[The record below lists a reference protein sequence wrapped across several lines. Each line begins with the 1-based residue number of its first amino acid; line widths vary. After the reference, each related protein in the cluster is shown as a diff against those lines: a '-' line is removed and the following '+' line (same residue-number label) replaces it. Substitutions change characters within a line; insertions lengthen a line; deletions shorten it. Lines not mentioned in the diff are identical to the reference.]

1 MPGRSNR
8 ILDHPNQRNLVQ
20 VHTDLP
26 PGIDSKVTAY
36 LILIVRLFR
45 PNLSYTGSRRLES
58 GSNSLNDI
66 CVQVRW
72 WGEPA
77 GEKCAIFYP
86 RLAHKVGHKQTTCT
100 KARYRITVPLDR
112 FSAYLKDMRELRLD
126 VIDIGHQR
134 IIGRGRLDRV
144 DRLTT
149 TTPIDTILPVINEVG
164 EKLGDLNISIMI
176 EPVLNSNSK
185 PMVTRFNW
193 KTIDHDKL
201 FGNNNDT
208 IDNNH
213 DHVDDKQ
220 QPIVIDENSIN
231 SFEQE
236 HEISLTNNDHII
248 INEQID
254 SIQSQQSNDVVNE
267 HPVDLD
273 IGSLDQ
279 DNYHSSH
286 NVNLLDNSNN
296 YRSCTT
302 IQGHDKKL
310 INNDNDS
317 FSVHEENNNDADF
330 SKREELLS
338 VALEKSKHLRE
349 ALSCSSIFNQHDYNE
364 SETDDKN
371 NMNGLRESRY
381 YTSDGRFSEG
391 LTPNKL
397 HHHSSPDLR
406 SMMFEDCIHN
416 HDNRI
421 HLATQLKTK
430 SNNLNLIKYIL
441 DNESLDGSVQVNTH
455 NHHNQ
460 HRQHQA
466 NCKKCVRLENSM
478 FTNGNKCNLNADQ
491 RLGVTQN
498 YQLSKNNMNV
508 QFGNSEYVKEDDE
521 LIENLL
527 YNKEN
532 SIDENELLNSNNLFK
547 QPNNVQSLKQD
558 TLNRK
563 IMNQHCQNNLSKS
576 GCTLKGANLHF
587 KCLSLCRKYAENKIS
602 NVVNS
607 SKSTLYN
614 KTSRNPTKLLSQKSH
629 PISLSSV
636 LPFNKVKSNNINI
649 FMELEISVPT
659 LSSLSSFNKIAGT
672 WTTTSF
678 TLSTELSN
686 QFEIKS
692 AKQKQQNDDA
702 YVNFYCLTNKKI
714 NNSNDAY
721 IQVNFN
727 HQSCSND
734 KVTNHDNHIR
744 LRLFRLSNPVK
755 EDEDTTQWESELIS
769 VNFVNPD
776 EIRSI
781 ILSKVHLNSSNST
794 TPLYIH
800 VCSGQKVKTNNSN
813 VIGRLEFELEP
824 IWNTNVTSRNQMNIN
839 ILKKDNEYLGSIQ
852 NSMKNKEFHPV
863 QNSMYYKPD
872 VTKAT
877 VPSNTVILNT
887 ILHISEGKEL
897 KLSNNYHNK
906 QLLTSKYITKLPND
920 CIMIEHS
927 YLIVRL
933 PWCHQI
939 HSSSDLSTINLD
951 QYHSN
956 VAWLSGSCPQYA
968 FTIRSQCLLN
978 QKSVTRLV
986 KSSIVFEV
994 WSKWMSGLPDHLI
1007 GLVKIPT
1014 DQLVKLY
1021 AHYDSI
1027 TSQIWWHSNNVIQS
1041 LLKAQHPMIPVD
1053 TWLPIIDPFSGCEN
1067 GQIHV
1072 LLAVGTQEQIDNLL
1086 TLQNLK
1092 CTIDVDNNAIMNA
1105 ADQGRKSGIIE
1116 CKEIMKDDS
1125 YVDVTVEHRIG
1136 ITIEQLIDFD
1146 PHIPLQFDSNYN
1158 GAVPWG
1164 DLDCYVQYF
1173 FPTDTKAKCLASTRT
1188 TTQMLNKP
1196 SMITNHTIQEKAEKH
1211 ISCEFISENS
1221 LRKKES
1227 ASSST
1232 IKSPPSSSSSYWSH
1246 THKLCTNIQITS
1258 ESLNKM
1264 DLIRPKIETEFI
1276 QWILDMLTRADFESN
1291 KLNLK
1296 RGLLIEL
1303 WLRIYSPNLHDCLAA
1318 KGYIPEELLCK
1329 LIRKNKSLKSR
1340 DDEEDDRNHEHNHQ
1354 SIKFCI
1360 DLYDVNSSS
1369 GCLNGRLQISMDYCY
1384 NIINQCSIKFDNTL
1398 TNSIITQPTNLF
1410 NKQSILISTSLN
1422 QPIHNSILILPSQ
1435 TQFNHHIQIC
1445 LNGISGI
1452 KLSIMN
1458 YLNEI
1463 SYSSNKTIHAR
1474 LHCLLLIPND
1484 KRYSHSI
1491 NNELYHS
1498 YLIKSVISSPIYN
1511 SYYSMELNCKLDL
1524 QLPTSWFIAYQQH
1537 HYQPNLIN
1545 NNNNTNNNSM
1555 NHFEITLLEAILNG
1569 DQYQVEQ
1576 YIRPIIKPC
1585 IMIQVDIWLQNNHSV
1600 KLNEYS
1606 HKNIKYWGLQYT
1618 NFEQQS
1624 NENINSIINPGKEYQ
1639 LISSCR
1645 IPLSALIFSSHGNLP
1660 SRWYPLTSFI
1670 DVDDDVGQYGEDNS
1684 SISWQSKFSGAIQLS
1699 MRLTDPHLIKIVPYN
1714 IFTTTIDDDNNNN
1727 DNNAMNNLHSPSL
1740 INCLRDWNISFNVEK
1755 LENGQNS
1762 IVAFKN
1768 EFELWKDGLDE
1779 YGCQYKHFTIYL
1791 NFACLPKIK
1800 QLLNDTLNFD
1810 NPLHRNHTIENNFKA
1825 YTFVR
1830 FQFPNY
1836 GTQMSQLVFLPNDD
1850 DHASDR
1856 PSNIVEFKEYKEF
1869 VIPVSAE
1876 LRNFLAESTLE
1887 FQVWIIWTDEN
1898 LKELDKND
1906 DKYETGLQKFITYEL
1921 NNKEYL
1927 KRHQVPAPR
1936 HIGTAIIP
1944 LYHLLYPRPQATSH
1958 SNTNSINCLDGDLS
1972 GIRWWNN
1979 QRQGMGTD
1987 RINSSGLA
1995 VFPLYRANTAN
2006 FYDSWIA
2013 VNIEMTG
2020 SKTENCLW
2028 SKRYHTCKMNKLII
2042 PEIDGH
2048 LGWNLKHYKIP
2059 SLINNPLH
2067 NSNNNCNITTELYAD
2082 NYKKTE
2088 TFPAEIIVEKAYH
2101 LRLSPRN
2108 KFDNSTESSENSEPY
2123 FKTIDNNNET
2133 ADYSVFVTFPVDGG
2147 NHYCFNN
2154 NLQNK
2159 HSITGNTNQ
2168 DERLW
2173 KQITKLSNNNSNR
2186 IAATP
2191 KVQNLEYAH
2200 WNYCRFIRIP
2210 LELVQPSCNQG
2221 LTFHVWAMK
2230 YDNNDYDLNN
2240 DSSCTPK
2247 LIGIAT
2253 VDLTT
2258 LSHLFNDPIHST
2270 NNEFN
2275 QIYGWYHVVNNDTGC
2290 PSGQI
2295 LIGVKPLINIGQQQ
2309 QINCYSSSLNN
2320 NEFTTNNNFS
2330 SLSHNVY
2337 TDQNKPFGNYSIFE
2351 QDFNS
2356 TLLNCDLAKS
2366 THSLTDCNTG
2376 KISDDILVNKEE
2388 SNHSEL
2394 NRSVLFEN
2402 LRTRLIELDEINT
2415 KLRNRLNLS
2424 TSNEKFFSH
2433 ADNNTNNNNNN
2444 CNDDKNMKNDS
2455 FFNQS
2460 SENKLQFLNEET
2472 DYSNLVNGLPHSQHQ
2487 RHYSQHLADLHV
2499 NDGNMLYVN
2508 SSKFQCTVLQSQLNH
2523 DSGDDT
2529 YSIHKTNDD
2538 YTINKFKNHWNHNFT
2553 IDNGSLKN
2561 STNENIECLIS
2572 NSLKQSNEN
2581 RRLNTVGKD
2590 NDSNNIDVDCTLTN
2604 DGDNNDDDAHNKENI
2619 ANTDKDDEQSEISV
2633 VSPLLHDQSS
2643 NISDAHEYNDDD
2655 DIISIGTDIQ
2665 HVTSCNEISQEGGG
2679 SYDTECNNDE
2689 KKLEEDN
2696 VKQPHDN
2703 NNNSRSSNKIVHNE
2717 SGQYSPVNNELSHTE
2732 INHVLNEILDQE
2744 SLSETSASSVWLPDD
2759 DDNVDNNSNNDL
2771 LHQNDPN
2778 SLYTQSTITQS
2789 PPSIDNQSIRQVEVS
2804 LTNSH
2809 IFQNIQMD
2817 KPIVSH
2823 ENEITQNR
2831 IIQNKVSNE
2840 EKMDKDGVN
2849 EEKQIEKGK
2858 ILQLD
2863 NDDDDDNGAELSD
2876 NSKLLNKDDDLA
2888 ETSRWDT
2895 EQPLSMNS
2903 KLTPMFIP
2911 NFFPSTSRIEE
2922 LFTSRTNDCQEDSNS
2937 MDSNTNLRINN
2948 KNIDSLRSRLNNRL
2962 SEAVLHTMNTS
2973 MTDNNSQ
2980 INNSTNLIINDT
2992 LSALITNGYKTRSLK
3007 KAERVFNMT
3016 LK

>member
-8 ILDHPNQRNLVQ
+8 NSDHPSQRNLVQ
-20 VHTDLP
+20 VYTNLP

-45 PNLSYTGSRRLES
+45 PNSAYTGSKRVES
-58 GSNSLNDI
+58 GRNSLNDI
-66 CVQVRW
+66 YVQVRW
-72 WGEPA
+72 WGEPVA
-77 GEKCAIFYP
+77 KKCAIFYP
-86 RLAHKVGHKQTTCT
+86 RLAHKVGHKQATCT

-126 VIDIGHQR
+126 VIDIRHQR

-144 DRLTT
+144 DRLTA

-193 KTIDHDKL
+193 KKIDHDKL
-201 FGNNNDT
+201 FENNNNT

-213 DHVDDKQ
+213 DNVDDKQ
-220 QPIVIDENSIN
+220 QPIENDENSMN
-231 SFEQE
+231 SFKQE
-236 HEISLTNNDHII
+236 HEISLTNNDHDV

-254 SIQSQQSNDVVNE
+254 SIQFQQSNDVGNE

-286 NVNLLDNSNN
+286 TVNLLDNSNN

-302 IQGHDKKL
+302 IQGHGKEL
-310 INNDNDS
+310 VNNDNDS
-317 FSVHEENNNDADF
+317 FSIHQENNNDAYF

-364 SETDDKN
+364 NETDDKN
-371 NMNGLRESRY
+371 NMNGLRESRS
-381 YTSDGRFSEG
+381 YTSDGRFSDG

-406 SMMFEDCIHN
+406 SIMFEDCTHN

-421 HLATQLKTK
+421 HLASQLKTK
-430 SNNLNLIKYIL
+430 PNNLNLIKYIL
-441 DNESLDGSVQVNTH
+441 DNESFDDPVQVTTH
-455 NHHNQ
+455 NHYNH
-460 HRQHQA
+460 HRQHHA
-466 NCKKCVRLENSM
+466 NCKKCVHLENLM
-478 FTNGNKCNLNADQ
+478 FTNGNNCSLDADQ
-491 RLGVTQN
+491 GIDVTQN
-498 YQLSKNNMNV
+498 YSLSKNNMNV
-508 QFGNSEYVKEDDE
+508 QFGNPEYVKEDDE

-532 SIDENELLNSNNLFK
+532 SINENELLNSNNSFK
-547 QPNNVQSLKQD
+547 QSNNVQSLKQD
-558 TLNRK
+558 TLNGK
-563 IMNQHCQNNLSKS
+563 IMNQHCPNNLSKS
-576 GCTLKGANLHF
+576 GCTLKGANLHL

-607 SKSTLYN
+607 SKSTLY
-614 KTSRNPTKLLSQKSH
+614 KTSRNPTKLSLQKSH
-629 PISLSSV
+629 PMSLSPV
-636 LPFNKVKSNNINI
+636 LPFNKVKSNDINTLLDSI

-659 LSSLSSFNKIAGT
+659 LSSLSSFNKVSGT

-678 TLSTELSN
+678 TLSTELRN

-692 AKQKQQNDDA
+692 AKRKQQNDDA

-714 NNSNDAY
+714 NNSNDPY
-721 IQVNFN
+721 VQVDFN
-727 HQSCSND
+727 HRSCSND
-734 KVTNHDNHIR
+734 KVNAHDNHIR

-755 EDEDTTQWESELIS
+755 DEDTTQWESELIG

-781 ILSKVHLNSSNST
+781 ILSNVHLNSSNPT

-800 VCSGQKVKTNNSN
+800 LCSGQKLKTNHSN
-813 VIGRLEFELEP
+813 VIGRLEFEVEP
-824 IWNTNVTSRNQMNIN
+824 IWNTNATSRNQMNIN
-839 ILKKDNEYLGSIQ
+839 MLKKDNEYLGSIQ
-852 NSMKNKEFHPV
+852 KSMKNDEFHPV
-863 QNSMYYKPD
+863 QNSMYHKPD
-872 VTKAT
+872 GTKAI

-920 CIMIEHS
+920 CVMIEHS

-986 KSSIVFEV
+986 KSSIVLEV

-1021 AHYDSI
+1021 AHYDLI

-1041 LLKAQHPMIPVD
+1041 LLKAQHPMIPVE

-1092 CTIDVDNNAIMNA
+1092 CTIDVDNNTIMNA
-1105 ADQGRKSGIIE
+1105 ADQSRKSGIIE
-1116 CKEIMKDDS
+1116 CKEIVKDNLC
-1125 YVDVTVEHRIG
+1125 VDLTVEHRIG

-1146 PHIPLQFDSNYN
+1146 PHIPLQYDSNYN

-1196 SMITNHTIQEKAEKH
+1196 PMITNNTIQEKAEKH

-1221 LRKKES
+1221 LKNKEN

-1246 THKLCTNIQITS
+1246 THRLCTNLQITS
-1258 ESLNKM
+1258 ESQNKM

-1329 LIRKNKSLKSR
+1329 LIRKNKPLKCR

-1369 GCLNGRLQISMDYCY
+1369 GFLNGRLQISMDYCY
-1384 NIINQCSIKFDNTL
+1384 NITNHCSIKFDNTL
-1398 TNSIITQPTNLF
+1398 TKSLTTQPTNLL
-1410 NKQSILISTSLN
+1410 NKQSILISTSSN

-1435 TQFNHHIQIC
+1435 TQFNHRIQIC
-1445 LNGISGI
+1445 LDGISGI
-1452 KLSIMN
+1452 NLSIMKPF
-1458 YLNEI
+1458 NEI
-1463 SYSSNKTIHAR
+1463 SYSSNRTFHAR
-1474 LHCLLLIPND
+1474 LHCLLLLPND

-1491 NNELYHS
+1491 INELYHG

-1511 SYYSMELNCKLDL
+1511 SYYTMELNCKLDL
-1524 QLPTSWFIAYQQH
+1524 QLPTSWFIAYQQYN
-1537 HYQPNLIN
+1537 YQPNLIN
-1545 NNNNTNNNSM
+1545 NQNNNNNNSM
-1555 NHFEITLLEAILNG
+1555 NNYEITLLEAILNG
-1569 DQYQVEQ
+1569 DQYQMEQ
-1576 YIRPIIKPC
+1576 YIRPITKPC
-1585 IMIQVDIWLQNNHSV
+1585 IMIQVDIWLQNNITE
-1600 KLNEYS
+1600 KLNEFT

-1645 IPLSALIFSSHGNLP
+1645 VPLSALIFSSHGNLP
-1660 SRWYPLTSFI
+1660 SRWYPLTSFLN
-1670 DVDDDVGQYGEDNS
+1670 DDDIS

-1714 IFTTTIDDDNNNN
+1714 IITTTIDNNNN
-1727 DNNAMNNLHSPSL
+1727 NNAMNSPSV
-1740 INCLRDWNISFNVEK
+1740 INCLREWNISFNVEK
-1755 LENGQNS
+1755 LENGQSS

-1800 QLLNDTLNFD
+1800 QLLNDNLNFI
-1810 NPLHRNHTIENNFKA
+1810 NPLHRNYTIENNFKA

-1836 GTQMSQLVFLPNDD
+1836 GTQMSQLIFLPNDD

-1856 PSNIVEFKEYKEF
+1856 QSNIVEFKEYKEF
-1869 VIPVSAE
+1869 VIPVSTE

-1887 FQVWIIWTDEN
+1887 FQVWIIWTDDEN

-1927 KRHQVPAPR
+1927 KRYQVPAPR

-1944 LYHLLYPRPQATSH
+1944 LYHLLYPRPQTTSH
-1958 SNTNSINCLDGDLS
+1958 SNTNSINCLDGDPS

-1987 RINSSGLA
+1987 SINSSGLA

-2006 FYDSWIA
+2006 LYDSWIA
-2013 VNIEMTG
+2013 VHIEMTG

-2067 NSNNNCNITTELYAD
+2067 NSNNNCNLTTELYAD
-2082 NYKKTE
+2082 NYQKSE

-2101 LRLSPRN
+2101 LRLSHHN

-2147 NHYCFNN
+2147 NHYCSNN
-2154 NLQNK
+2154 NLPNK
-2159 HSITGNTNQ
+2159 HSIIGDTNQ

-2191 KVQNLEYAH
+2191 KVKNLEYAH
-2200 WNYCRFIRIP
+2200 WNYCRFIRIS

-2221 LTFHVWAMK
+2221 LMFYVWAVK
-2230 YDNNDYDLNN
+2230 HDNDDFDLNN
-2240 DSSCTPK
+2240 DSSYIPK

-2258 LSHLFNDPIHST
+2258 LSHLFTDSIHST

-2275 QIYGWYHVVNNDTGC
+2275 QIYGWYHVLNNDTGC

-2309 QINCYSSSLNN
+2309 QINYYSSSLNN

-2330 SLSHNVY
+2330 CLPHNVY
-2337 TDQNKPFGNYSIFE
+2337 TDQIKPFGNYSIFE
-2351 QDFNS
+2351 QDLNS

-2366 THSLTDCNTG
+2366 THSLIDCNTG

-2402 LRTRLIELDEINT
+2402 LRTRLNELDEINT
-2415 KLRNRLNLS
+2415 KLKNRLNLS
-2424 TSNEKFFSH
+2424 TFNEKFFSH
-2433 ADNNTNNNNNN
+2433 ADNNTNDSNNN
-2444 CNDDKNMKNDS
+2444 CNDDKNVKNDS

-2460 SENKLQFLNEET
+2460 FENKLQFLNEEK
-2472 DYSNLVNGLPHSQHQ
+2472 DYSNLMMKGLPYSQHQ
-2487 RHYSQHLADLHV
+2487 RHHSQHLADLHV
-2499 NDGNMLYVN
+2499 NDGNTLYVN
-2508 SSKFQCTVLQSQLNH
+2508 SQFQCTVLQSQLNQ
-2523 DSGDDT
+2523 DSDDYT
-2529 YSIHKTNDD
+2529 YSTHKINDD

-2553 IDNGSLKN
+2553 IDN
-2561 STNENIECLIS
+2561 STNEIIECLIS
-2572 NSLKQSNEN
+2572 NSLKHSTEN

-2590 NDSNNIDVDCTLTN
+2590 DDSNNIDVGSALTN
-2604 DGDNNDDDAHNKENI
+2604 DDDT
-2619 ANTDKDDEQSEISV
+2619 NTGKDDEQSEISV

-2643 NISDAHEYNDDD
+2643 NISDAHDYNDDD

-2679 SYDTECNNDE
+2679 SYDTDCNKDE

-2696 VKQPHDN
+2696 VKQHHDN
-2703 NNNSRSSNKIVHNE
+2703 NNNDSRSSDKVVHNE
-2717 SGQYSPVNNELSHTE
+2717 SGKYSPMNNKLSHTE
-2732 INHVLNEILDQE
+2732 INHVLNEILDKE

-2759 DDNVDNNSNNDL
+2759 DDNVDNNSNNGV
-2771 LHQNDPN
+2771 LHENDPN

-2789 PPSIDNQSIRQVEVS
+2789 PPSIDNQSIREVEVS

-2809 IFQNIQMD
+2809 IFQNMQLD
-2817 KPIVSH
+2817 KPIISH
-2823 ENEITQNR
+2823 ENELTQNR
-2831 IIQNKVSNE
+2831 SIQNEVYGSNE
-2840 EKMDKDGVN
+2840 EKTDKNRDN
-2849 EEKQIEKGK
+2849 EEQREKGK
-2858 ILQLD
+2858 ILPLD
-2863 NDDDDDNGAELSD
+2863 NDDDNGAGLSY
-2876 NSKLLNKDDDLA
+2876 NSKLLDKDDDLA

-2895 EQPLSMNS
+2895 EQPLSINS

-2911 NFFPSTSRIEE
+2911 NFFPSTTRIEE
-2922 LFTSRTNDCQEDSNS
+2922 LFTSRTNDCQEDNKS
-2937 MDSNTNLRINN
+2937 MDSNTNLSMNN

-2962 SEAVLHTMNTS
+2962 SEAVRHTINTS

-2980 INNSTNLIINDT
+2980 TNNSTNLIINDT

>member
-1 MPGRSNR
+1 MTSFLSRKYFCFLGRSSQ
-8 ILDHPNQRNLVQ
+8 ISDHPNQRNLVQ
-20 VHTDLP
+20 VYTVLP
-26 PGIDSKVTAY
+26 PGIDSKVTAH

-45 PNLSYTGSRRLES
+45 PNSSFTGSRRLEF

-66 CVQVRW
+66 YVQVRW

-86 RLAHKVGHKQTTCT
+86 RLAHKVGHKQATCT

-126 VIDIGHQR
+126 VIDIRHQR

-144 DRLTT
+144 DRLTP
-149 TTPIDTILPVINEVG
+149 TTPIDAILPVINELG
-164 EKLGDLNISIMI
+164 EKLGDLNISLMI
-176 EPVLNSNSK
+176 EPVINTNSK
-185 PMVTRFNW
+185 SM
-193 KTIDHDKL
+193 
-201 FGNNNDT
+201 
-208 IDNNH
+208 
-213 DHVDDKQ
+213 
-220 QPIVIDENSIN
+220 
-231 SFEQE
+231 
-236 HEISLTNNDHII
+236 
-248 INEQID
+248 ID
-254 SIQSQQSNDVVNE
+254 SIQSQQNNGVVNE

-296 YRSCTT
+296 YRLRTT
-302 IQGHDKKL
+302 IHGHGRELTNTDK
-310 INNDNDS
+310 DS
-317 FSVHEENNNDADF
+317 FSTHSGNNNDVNF
-330 SKREELLS
+330 SKREQLLS
-338 VALEKSKHLRE
+338 LALEKSKHLRE
-349 ALSCSSIFNQHDYNE
+349 ALSCSSIFNHQDYNDNE
-364 SETDDKN
+364 SDDKN
-371 NMNGLRESRY
+371 NMDGLRASRS
-381 YTSDGRFSEG
+381 YTSDGRFSGG

-397 HHHSSPDLR
+397 HHSSPDLR
-406 SMMFEDCIHN
+406 SIMFEECIHN

-421 HLATQLKTK
+421 HLASQTKTK
-430 SNNLNLIKYIL
+430 SNNFDLIKYIL
-441 DNESLDGSVQVNTH
+441 DNESLDDPVQVNTQ
-455 NHHNQ
+455 NHDNH
-460 HRQHQA
+460 HRQHHVSY
-466 NCKKCVRLENSM
+466 KKGVHLQNIM
-478 FTNGNKCNLNADQ
+478 FANGNDSNLHADKGI
-491 RLGVTQN
+491 GVTQD
-498 YQLSKNNMNV
+498 YPLSNNNMVV
-508 QFGNSEYVKEDDE
+508 QFGNSEYIKEDDE

-527 YNKEN
+527 YSNEN
-532 SIDENELLNSNNLFK
+532 SIDENELLNSNTLFK
-547 QPNNVQSLKQD
+547 QSNNVQPLKQD
-558 TLNRK
+558 TLNGK
-563 IMNQHCQNNLSKS
+563 IVNQHYLSKS
-576 GCTLKGANLHF
+576 GCNLKGANLHF
-587 KCLSLCRKYAENKIS
+587 KCLSLCRKYAENKMS

-629 PISLSSV
+629 PISVSSV
-636 LPFNKVKSNNINI
+636 LPFNKVKSNDINTLSDSI
-649 FMELEISVPT
+649 FMELEVSVPT
-659 LSSLSSFNKIAGT
+659 LSSLSSSNKIGGT

-678 TLSTELSN
+678 TLSTELRN
-686 QFEIKS
+686 QFEVKS
-692 AKQKQQNDDA
+692 TKRKQQNDDA

-727 HQSCSND
+727 HQLHSND
-734 KVTNHDNHIR
+734 KVNNHDNHIR

-755 EDEDTTQWESELIS
+755 EDEDTTQWESELIG

-781 ILSKVHLNSSNST
+781 ILSKVHLNSSNLT
-794 TPLYIH
+794 THLYIH
-800 VCSGQKVKTNNSN
+800 LCSGQKMKTKNSN
-813 VIGRLEFELEP
+813 VIGRLELELEP
-824 IWNTNVTSRNQMNIN
+824 IWNTIATSRNQMNIN
-839 ILKKDNEYLGSIQ
+839 ILKKDNESFGSIQ
-852 NSMKNKEFHPV
+852 KSMKNDKFHSV
-863 QNSMYYKPD
+863 QNSMYHKPD
-872 VTKAT
+872 LTKEL

-897 KLSNNYHNK
+897 KLSNNYRNK

-920 CIMIEHS
+920 CIVIEHS

-978 QKSVTRLV
+978 Q
-986 KSSIVFEV
+986 
-994 WSKWMSGLPDHLI
+994 
-1007 GLVKIPT
+1007 
-1014 DQLVKLY
+1014 
-1021 AHYDSI
+1021 
-1027 TSQIWWHSNNVIQS
+1027 
-1041 LLKAQHPMIPVD
+1041 HPMIPVD

-1092 CTIDVDNNAIMNA
+1092 CTIDADNNTITNT

-1116 CKEIMKDDS
+1116 CKEITRDNS
-1125 YVDVTVEHRIG
+1125 CVDLTVEHRIG
-1136 ITIEQLIDFD
+1136 ITFEQLFDFD
-1146 PHIPLQFDSNYN
+1146 PRIPLQYDSNYN

-1196 SMITNHTIQEKAEKH
+1196 SMITNHTIQEQIAKH
-1211 ISCEFISENS
+1211 ISCEFISANS
-1221 LRKKES
+1221 LSKKEN

-1246 THKLCTNIQITS
+1246 THRLCTNIQITS
-1258 ESLNKM
+1258 ESQNKM
-1264 DLIRPKIETEFI
+1264 DLIRSKIETEFI

-1329 LIRKNKSLKSR
+1329 LISKNKSLKSG
-1340 DDEEDDRNHEHNHQ
+1340 DDEEDDRNDEHNHQ
-1354 SIKFCI
+1354 SIRFFI

-1384 NIINQCSIKFDNTL
+1384 NIINRSSTKFDNTL
-1398 TNSIITQPTNLF
+1398 TKSITAQPTTLF
-1410 NKQSILISTSLN
+1410 NKQSILISTSSN

-1445 LNGISGI
+1445 LNGISGM
-1452 KLSIMN
+1452 KFSIMKHP
-1458 YLNEI
+1458 NEI
-1463 SYSSNKTIHAR
+1463 SYTNRIFHAR

-1484 KRYSHSI
+1484 KRYSHSPMD
-1491 NNELYHS
+1491 ELYHIH
-1498 YLIKSVISSPIYN
+1498 LIKSTISSPIYN
-1511 SYYSMELNCKLDL
+1511 THYTMELNCKLDI
-1524 QLPTSWFIAYQQH
+1524 QLPTSWLIAYQQ
-1537 HYQPNLIN
+1537 YNNQSNLIN
-1545 NNNNTNNNSM
+1545 NQNRNNY
-1555 NHFEITLLEAILNG
+1555 EITLLEAILNG
-1569 DQYQVEQ
+1569 DQYQMEQ
-1576 YIRPIIKPC
+1576 YRRPIIKPC
-1585 IMIQVDIWLQNNHSV
+1585 
-1600 KLNEYS
+1600 
-1606 HKNIKYWGLQYT
+1606 LQYT

-1645 IPLSALIFSSHGNLP
+1645 VPLSALIFSSHGNLP

-1670 DVDDDVGQYGEDNS
+1670 NVDDDIGKYGDDNS
-1684 SISWQSKFSGAIQLS
+1684 LISWQSKFSGAIQLS
-1699 MRLTDPHLIKIVPYN
+1699 MRLTDPHLIKIVPCN
-1714 IFTTTIDDDNNNN
+1714 NLTTTIDNNN
-1727 DNNAMNNLHSPSL
+1727 NNAMNNIHSPSI
-1740 INCLRDWNISFNVEK
+1740 INCLRDWNILFNVEK

-1791 NFACLPKIK
+1791 NFAYLPKIK
-1800 QLLNDTLNFD
+1800 QLLNDTIDFN
-1810 NPLHRNHTIENNFKA
+1810 NPLPRNYTIENNFKA

-1836 GTQMSQLVFLPNDD
+1836 GTQMSQLIFLPNDD
-1850 DHASDR
+1850 DHTSDR
-1856 PSNIVEFKEYKEF
+1856 QSTIVEFKEYKEF

-1898 LKELDKND
+1898 LKELDKSNNN
-1906 DKYETGLQKFITYEL
+1906 YETGLQKFIIDEL
-1921 NNKEYL
+1921 NNKEYP

-1936 HIGTAIIP
+1936 HIGTATIP
-1944 LYHLLYPRPQATSH
+1944 LYHLLYPRPQVTSH
-1958 SNTNSINCLDGDLS
+1958 SNTNSINCLEGDPS

-1979 QRQGMGTD
+1979 QQQWMGTD

-1995 VFPLYRANTAN
+1995 VYPLYRANTAN

-2013 VNIEMTG
+2013 VHIEMTG

-2028 SKRYHTCKMNKLII
+2028 SKRYHTCKMNKLIL

-2048 LGWNLKHYKIP
+2048 LGWNLKHYKVP
-2059 SLINNPLH
+2059 SLVNNPLY
-2067 NSNNNCNITTELYAD
+2067 NSNNNCHLTTEFYDD
-2082 NYKKTE
+2082 NYKKNE

-2101 LRLSPRN
+2101 LRLSHHN

-2123 FKTIDNNNET
+2123 FKTNDDDDDDDDNNNNKET
-2133 ADYSVFVTFPVDGG
+2133 ADYSVFVTFPVNGG
-2147 NHYCFNN
+2147 NHYCFN
-2154 NLQNK
+2154 NK

-2168 DERLW
+2168 NEKLW
-2173 KQITKLSNNNSNR
+2173 KQITKLSNINSNR
-2186 IAATP
+2186 IALTP
-2191 KVQNLEYAH
+2191 KVKNLEYAH
-2200 WNYCRFIRIP
+2200 WNYCRFVRIP
-2210 LELVQPSCNQG
+2210 LELIQPSCNQG
-2221 LTFHVWAMK
+2221 LMFHVWAMK
-2230 YDNNDYDLNN
+2230 HDDDDYDLNN
-2240 DSSCTPK
+2240 DSSYTPK

-2258 LSHLFNDPIHST
+2258 LSHLFSDPIHST

-2275 QIYGWYHVVNNDTGC
+2275 QIYGWYHVLNNDTGC

-2295 LIGVKPLINIGQQQ
+2295 LIGVKPLINIGQQHLT
-2309 QINCYSSSLNN
+2309 NYYSSSLNN

-2337 TDQNKPFGNYSIFE
+2337 TDQIKPFGNYSIF
-2351 QDFNS
+2351 QYGLNS
-2356 TLLNCDLAKS
+2356 TLSNCDLAKS
-2366 THSLTDCNTG
+2366 THSLNDCNTG
-2376 KISDDILVNKEE
+2376 KVSDDILVNKEE

-2402 LRTRLIELDEINT
+2402 LRTRLNELDEINT
-2415 KLRNRLNLS
+2415 KLKNRLNLS

-2433 ADNNTNNNNNN
+2433 ADNNTTDIDKNY
-2444 CNDDKNMKNDS
+2444 NDDTNMKNES

-2460 SENKLQFLNEET
+2460 SQNKLQSLNEEI
-2472 DYSNLVNGLPHSQHQ
+2472 DYSTLVNDLSLSQHQ
-2487 RHYSQHLADLHV
+2487 PHYSQHLADLHA
-2499 NDGNMLYVN
+2499 NDENMLYVN
-2508 SSKFQCTVLQSQLNH
+2508 SKFQCTVLQSQLNH
-2523 DSGDDT
+2523 DSDDNT
-2529 YSIHKTNDD
+2529 YFTHKINDD
-2538 YTINKFKNHWNHNFT
+2538 FTINKFINQCNHHFT
-2553 IDNGSLKN
+2553 IDDCSFTN
-2561 STNENIECLIS
+2561 STNENIDCLIS
-2572 NSLKQSNEN
+2572 NSLKQSTEN
-2581 RRLNTVGKD
+2581 GRLNTMEKD
-2590 NDSNNIDVDCTLTN
+2590 NDNNNIDVESALTN
-2604 DGDNNDDDAHNKENI
+2604 DGDNDDDAHNKENI
-2619 ANTDKDDEQSEISV
+2619 VNTDKDDEQSEISV

-2643 NISDAHEYNDDD
+2643 NISDAHDYNDDE

-2665 HVTSCNEISQEGGG
+2665 HITSCNEISREGGG
-2679 SYDTECNNDE
+2679 SYDTDCNNDE

-2696 VKQPHDN
+2696 VKQLHN
-2703 NNNSRSSNKIVHNE
+2703 NNNDSRSSNKIVHNE
-2717 SGQYSPVNNELSHTE
+2717 SEQYSPMNNKLSHTE
-2732 INHVLNEILDQE
+2732 INNVLTELLNQK

-2759 DDNVDNNSNNDL
+2759 DDDNVDNSSNNGIL
-2771 LHQNDPN
+2771 YENDPS
-2778 SLYTQSTITQS
+2778 SLYTRSTITQS

-2804 LTNSH
+2804 LTNS
-2809 IFQNIQMD
+2809 QNIQMN
-2817 KPIVSH
+2817 KPIISH
-2823 ENEITQNR
+2823 EHELTQNR
-2831 IIQNKVSNE
+2831 IIQNKVYESNE
-2840 EKMDKDGVN
+2840 EKMDRNRDN
-2849 EEKQIEKGK
+2849 EEEQRDKAK
-2858 ILQLD
+2858 ILRLD
-2863 NDDDDDNGAELSD
+2863 NDDDDDNSAGYSD
-2876 NSKLLNKDDDLA
+2876 KLKLLNKDDDLA

-2895 EQPLSMNS
+2895 EQPLSVNS

-2937 MDSNTNLRINN
+2937 MDSNTNLSNNN
-2948 KNIDSLRSRLNNRL
+2948 KNIDPLRNRLNNRL
-2962 SEAVLHTMNTS
+2962 SEAVLYTMNTT
-2973 MTDNNSQ
+2973 MTDSNPQTNN
-2980 INNSTNLIINDT
+2980 NANLIINDT
-2992 LSALITNGYKTRSLK
+2992 LSAFITNGYKTRSLK

-3016 LK
+3016 FK